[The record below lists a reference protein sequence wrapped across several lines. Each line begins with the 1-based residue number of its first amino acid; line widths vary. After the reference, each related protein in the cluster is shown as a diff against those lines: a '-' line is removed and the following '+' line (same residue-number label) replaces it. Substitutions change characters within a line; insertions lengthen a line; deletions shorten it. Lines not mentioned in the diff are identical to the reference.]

1 MKISYV
7 SVSRV
12 SKVLALSLALGI
24 SSVAFAADDMSDQY
38 LTDLIRTNNAGVLST
53 KSALKFQSVEL
64 TGYNAD
70 EVTSAS
76 SRNLGHQM
84 MSLREQFSAE
94 LSWLNNLQDAA
105 LKEDSSFIQMLSDQ
119 AYGAFNWVFSIATS
133 DRKAKTIATESVK
146 VARQCW
152 LLSTLVDYGI
162 TSQAYRLI
170 KASANDKL
178 SKSIEDEAILLDS
191 KLLENK
197 TEKEKEKTARLQGF
211 SEAEVE
217 LQSQKTSLEKLL
229 NAESNAAR
237 KQDTAARVQELDV
250 ELKKLDSDRNNYKLL
265 VESEV
270 AALEL
275 ACTQRKQEMADQK
288 VDALKN
294 LETKYSYIFEQ
305 LGSTGGKTFSRWLTG
320 RPSIRSEYPEFAELD
335 KMISND
341 YPELPQIARN
351 SVLDELFSRI
361 SASESVSVEEALL
374 RAGVLRGLLNIPL
387 GEYGE
392 ITKRVHAKEVAKN
405 AELTAKATEGQTQI
419 QQTIAASASPQAESS
434 AVSAIIPI
442 APTPEEAS
450 VVGKVANFTS
460 SVLEGKKKEVS
471 DASAESEPKD
481 SLSVPINAVPTPFVS
496 ALLSGGHRLADGNG
510 SDNSQG
516 LRNRFPAASAALSEP
531 DQTAP
536 RAATP
541 VEIRP
546 AASSSSSSSAHGAQK
561 KNKGK
566 RRR

>member
-24 SSVAFAADDMSDQY
+24 SSVAFAADDVSDQY

-105 LKEDSSFIQMLSDQ
+105 LKEDSSFTQMLSDQ

-133 DRKAKTIATESVK
+133 DRRAKTITTESVK

-152 LLSTLVDYGI
+152 LLLTLVDYGI

-178 SKSIEDEAILLDS
+178 SKSIADETILLES

-211 SEAEVE
+211 SEAEGE

-229 NAESNAAR
+229 NVESNATR
-237 KQDTAARVQELDV
+237 KQDTAARVQGLDV

-305 LGSTGGKTFSRWLTG
+305 LGSTGGKTFSRWFTG

-387 GEYGE
+387 SEYDE
-392 ITKRVHAKEVAKN
+392 ITKRVHAKDVAKN
-405 AELTAKATEGQTQI
+405 AELKAKATEGQVQI
-419 QQTIAASASPQAESS
+419 QQTIAASAPPQAESS
-434 AVSAIIPI
+434 AALAVAP

-471 DASAESEPKD
+471 DSSAESEPKE
-481 SLSVPINAVPTPFVS
+481 SLSVPGNAVPTPFMS
-496 ALLSGGHRLADGNG
+496 ALLSGGYRLADGNG

-516 LRNRFPAASAALSEP
+516 LRNRFSAASAALSQP
-531 DQTAP
+531 DQTDP
-536 RAATP
+536 RGTTP
-541 VEIRP
+541 VEIKP